1 MKTVSS
7 RRCSGFTLVEL
18 MIALLISTL
27 LTGAVISLFIDSNKS
42 YKQLNRSARMQE
54 DVSFALHTLKH
65 DLHLAGFFGTVRPYH
80 IALDGSLGSV
90 SGDCNGDAAAYDYN
104 TSVAA
109 TQSDGSGAAYGCIDG
124 SPDKRAVP
132 ATSVLVVKHTRAA
145 PLAPG
150 SVDSKKTY
158 LLANHEVGVLYDGA
172 DPAPTSVVPEG
183 RAWEYSAHVY
193 YIQEPNPAPAAD
205 PSDPPKPPSL
215 SRMALQSNGS
225 AMAMESQALISG
237 VEEMRLLFGVDSD
250 ADGNLD
256 SFLDAATIN
265 ASTTYDWNDVIAVQI
280 YLLVRTDEED
290 HSYTDSQTYNLGT
303 GLPVVKPGDKFHRT
317 VISTTISLRNPQFLI
332 RDEL

>member
-27 LTGAVISLFIDSNKS
+27 LTGAVIYLFIGSNKS

-54 DVSFALHTLKH
+54 DTSFALHTLKH
-65 DLHLAGFFGTVRPYH
+65 DLHLAGFFGTVRQYD
-80 IALDGSLGSV
+80 IALDGSLGTV
-90 SGDCNGDAAAYDYN
+90 SGDCSGDAAAYDFN
-104 TSVAA
+104 ITVAA
-109 TQSDGSGAAYGCIDG
+109 TQSDGSGAAYGCISD
-124 SPDKRAVP
+124 ALP
-132 ATSVLVVKHTRAA
+132 ATSVLVIKHTRAA
-145 PLAPG
+145 PIAPG

-172 DPAPTSVVPEG
+172 DTAPTSVVPDG
-183 RAWEYSAHVY
+183 RAWEYLAHAY
-193 YIQEPNPAPAAD
+193 YIQKGAAAGD
-205 PSDPPKPPSL
+205 PPSL
-215 SRMALQSNGS
+215 SRKTLRWNGS
-225 AMAMESQALISG
+225 AMAMQTEAMISG

-265 ASTTYDWNDVIAVQI
+265 ASTSYDWNDVSAVQI

-290 HSYTDSQTYNLGT
+290 QAYTDSQTYNLGT
-303 GLPVVKPGDKFHRT
+303 GAPVVKPGDKFHRT
-317 VISTTISLRNPQFLI
+317 VINTTISLRNPQFLI